1 MIKKPSNRHAL
12 PKVIISK
19 VDNQNILEFKIKYK
33 KLSRLDRVEIKTMHY
48 DDRAIVFDEVII
60 NGGLIDVEYR
70 DNHKTIFVKVGDK
83 SYSISG
89 QKVGGKERLLENR
102 ISQTKVQLELK
113 DEATNRVSKTERELI
128 VDDNIKLYSQIVG
141 RDVKTTKDIYLIK
154 RFLGYRS
161 DLLFYYGFVNNFF
174 HVANNRP
181 EFWKIDFNDNRNSK
195 LIEYFIF
202 TINDHLKNDENYLK
216 DYISDRGQIVDDLEN
231 IKHIFSALRHGL
243 MHFDYDFF
251 EALFNGEDIDIKMD
265 NQGNTQPLSSL
276 NIKFLDIMID
286 KLDKL
291 NIDTKK
297 EFIDAEKITIFGE
310 ELSLAKLY
318 RFYAHT
324 AINRVAFNKL
334 INSFIIENG
343 VENQSLKE
351 YFNQQAGGI
360 AYEIDIHQNREYKNL
375 YNEHKKLVSRVLSI
389 SDGQEIATLNQ
400 KIVEL
405 KEQMKQITKINSI
418 KRLEYKLR
426 LAFGF
431 IYTEYKNY
439 EEFKNSFDTDIKNGR
454 FTPKDEDGNK
464 RAFDSREL
472 EHLKGYYK
480 ATLQTQKPQ
489 TDEKMEEVSKRV
501 DRLSLKSLIGDDTL
515 LKFILLMFTFMP
527 QELKGEFLGFI
538 KKYYHDTKHID
549 QDTISDSDDTIEEG
563 LSIGLKLK
571 ILDKNIRSLSILKHS
586 LSFQTKYNKKDRS
599 YYEDG
604 NIHGKFFK
612 KLGISHN
619 QEEFNKSVYAPLFRY
634 YSALYKLINDFEIY
648 TLSLHIVGNETLSDQ
663 VNKPQFL
670 SGRYF
675 NFRKLLTQSYNI
687 SNNSTHSVIFNAVIN
702 MRNDISHLSYEPLL
716 DCPLNGKKSYKRK
729 IRNQFRTINIKPL
742 VESRKM
748 IIDFITLQTDMQK
761 VLGCDAVNDFTMK
774 IVQLR
779 TRLKAYAN
787 KEQTIEKMITEAKTP
802 NDFYNIYKVKGV
814 EAINKY
820 LLEVIGETQVEK
832 EIREEIERGN
842 IANS

>member
-1 MIKKPSNRHAL
+1 MIKNPSNRYAL

-19 VDNQNILEFKIKYK
+19 IDNQNILEFKIKYK
-33 KLSRLDRVEIKTMHY
+33 KLSKLDIVKVKSMHY
-48 DDRAIVFDEVII
+48 DDRAIIFDEVIV
-60 NGGLIDVEYR
+60 NDGLIDVEYR
-70 DNHKTIFVKVGDK
+70 DNHKTIFVKVGNK

-102 ISQTKVQLELK
+102 VSKTKVQLELK
-113 DEATNRVSKTERELI
+113 DKATNRVSKTERELI
-128 VDDNIKLYSQIVG
+128 VDDNIKIYSQIVG

-154 RFLGYRS
+154 RFLAYRS

-174 HVANNRP
+174 HVANNRS
-181 EFWKIDFNDNRNSK
+181 EFWKIDFNDSNNSK
-195 LIEYFIF
+195 LIEYFKF

-216 DYISDRGQIVDDLEN
+216 DYISDNEKLKNDL
-231 IKHIFSALRHGL
+231 IKVKNSFEKIRHAL

-251 EALFNGEDIDIKMD
+251 VKLFNGEDVGLELDIE
-265 NQGNTQPLSSL
+265 
-276 NIKFLDIMID
+276 FLDIMID

-297 EFIDAEKITIFGE
+297 EFIDDEKITIFGE

-389 SDGQEIATLNQ
+389 SDGQEIAILNQ
-400 KIVEL
+400 KIAKL
-405 KEQMKQITKINSI
+405 KDQMKQITKANSI

-426 LAFGF
+426 LALGF
-431 IYTEYKNY
+431 IYTEYENY
-439 EEFKNSFDTDIKNGR
+439 EEFKNNFDTDIKNGR
-454 FTPKDEDGNK
+454 FTPKDNDGNK

-472 EHLKGYYK
+472 EQLKGYYE
-480 ATLQTQKPQ
+480 ATIQTQKPK
-489 TDEKMEEVSKRV
+489 TDEKIEEVSKKI
-501 DRLSLKSLIGDDTL
+501 DRLSLKSLIADDIL

-549 QDTISDSDDTIEEG
+549 QDTISDSDDTIET

-586 LSFQTKYNKKDRS
+586 LSFQTKYNKKDRN

-648 TLSLHIVGNETLSDQ
+648 TLSLHIVGSETLTDQ
-663 VNKPQFL
+663 VNKSQFL

-675 NFRKLLTQSYNI
+675 NFRKLLTQSYHIN
-687 SNNSTHSVIFNAVIN
+687 NNSTHSTIFNAVIN
-702 MRNDISHLSYEPLL
+702 MRNDISHLSYEPLF

-729 IRNQFRTINIKPL
+729 IRNQFKTINIKPL
-742 VESRKM
+742 VESRKI

-761 VLGCDAVNDFTMK
+761 VLGYDAVNDFTMK

-787 KEQTIEKMITEAKTP
+787 KEQTIQKMITEAKTP
-802 NDFYNIYKVKGV
+802 NDFYNIYKVQGV
-814 EAINKY
+814 EEINKY
-820 LLEVIGETQVEK
+820 LLEVIGETQAEK
-832 EIREEIERGN
+832 EIREKIERGN
-842 IANS
+842 IANF